1 MAFSTARSMEL
12 VLAAIK
18 SILSMKICL

>member
-1 MAFSTARSMEL
+1 MAVSTERSMEL